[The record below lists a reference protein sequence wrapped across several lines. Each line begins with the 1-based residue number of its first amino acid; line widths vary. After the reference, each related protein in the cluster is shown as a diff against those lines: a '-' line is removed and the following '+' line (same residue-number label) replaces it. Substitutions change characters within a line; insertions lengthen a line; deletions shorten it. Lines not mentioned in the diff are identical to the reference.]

1 MKYEKKLMPLI
12 FALTL
17 FSVIML
23 QLAGCGGSSAKTTTA
38 ATTNS
43 QAALGSQTSAVAK
56 TTTTTA
62 ATAIKTTTT
71 TAAANVPVS
80 NSDGSVSISAPS
92 GWNLND
98 LGLYPNAVIGVA
110 NDANSEYLIVTKK
123 AKTDVSANSTIND
136 YMNLVKS
143 VFGLVVTNPVWGQSS
158 NVTIGGCSGLAVQ
171 LTGTRNSNGVN
182 TVYYINVVASK
193 DYYYNIC
200 GYTDSSLAS
209 ANQAQ
214 LETIIKSFKETN

>member
-1 MKYEKKLMPLI
+1 MALM
-12 FALTL
+12 L
-17 FSVIML
+17 FSIVIL
-23 QLAGCGGSSAKTTTA
+23 QLTGCGSKSAKTTAA
-38 ATTNS
+38 ATTTS
-43 QAALGSQTSAVAK
+43 QSALGNQTTTTK

-62 ATAIKTTTT
+62 TAN
-71 TAAANVPVS
+71 AAVS
-80 NSDGSVSISAPS
+80 NSDRTVSISAPS

-136 YMNLVKS
+136 YMNMVKS
-143 VFGLVVTNPVWGQSS
+143 VFGLVVTNGVWGQSS
-158 NVTIGGCSGLAVQ
+158 NVTIGGCSGLSVQ
-171 LTGTRNSNGVN
+171 LTGIRKSNGVS
-182 TVYYINVVASK
+182 TIYYINVVASK

-200 GYTDSSLAS
+200 GYTDASLAS

-214 LETIIKSFKETN
+214 LQTIIKSFKETN